1 MAKALVAAWGG
12 LIVGWVGFGW
22 MLSVAPAGEIRVG
35 EGPVSAHVQS
45 V

>member
-35 EGPVSAHVQS
+35 EVPVSGYVQQ